1 VVWFNPLI
9 VADLDTTGAE
19 FSTVIMPGGKKK
31 SDKKRRQ
38 KLAENTTSICQEVVA
53 SNPPTNNNHVQG
65 VAKSLFSLVD
75 IPGKGEGLVASA
87 NLVPGTIIVEE
98 KPLIVVDSAFAV
110 IQVLPKFQ
118 ALSDD
123 KKTAVMAL
131 YDPGDELNTKY
142 LHLSQDEIDRKA
154 MRIFEA
160 NCIALCSHQEMNINK
175 SGLYQ
180 TISKINHSCSPN
192 VIWTWIKED
201 SSKSI
206 KQVRVIRD
214 IMAGEEIVASYLSTN
229 EYFPT
234 RKERIKNLRM
244 KWFFTCSCEVC
255 NLQREEFEQNEEVRL
270 EIQRLHDMVPMLACR
285 GELTGALTC
294 AYKKLKLLK
303 SIEYE
308 MLAEIPGALM
318 ECVELAAHLGKA
330 KETKK
335 LKSEAKEMAEKFG
348 DVHLYNFNKKM
359 QKITSI
365 M

>member
-1 VVWFNPLI
+1 
-9 VADLDTTGAE
+9 VAVE
-19 FSTVIMPGGKKK
+19 SSTAI
-31 SDKKRRQ
+31 Q
-38 KLAENTTSICQEVVA
+38 QEEDA
-53 SNPPTNNNHVQG
+53 SNSTNNNDQNVPE
-65 VAKSLFSLVD
+65 VLFTVVG

-87 NLVPGTIIVEE
+87 NLVPGTIIVAE
-98 KPLIVVDSAFAV
+98 KPLIVVESDFAV

-118 ALSDD
+118 SLPDD
-123 KKTAVMAL
+123 KKAAVMSL
-131 YDPGDELNTKY
+131 YDPGEKLNSKY
-142 LHLSQDEIDRKA
+142 HQRLSQDENNLKV

-160 NCIALCSHQEMNINK
+160 NSIALCSHQEMNINK

-214 IMAGEEIVASYLSTN
+214 IKAGEEIVASYLMKS

-234 RKERIKNLRM
+234 REEILQLVCYRVRYAPRYWRIKTLRRI
-244 KWFFTCSCEVC
+244 WFFTCSCQVC
-255 NLQREEFEQNEEVRL
+255 NLKGEEFEQNEEVRR
-270 EIQRLHDMVPMLACR
+270 EIQQQHDMVPMLASR
-285 GELTGALTC
+285 GELNGALTC

-303 SIEYE
+303 SIEYD

-318 ECVELAAHLGKA
+318 ECVELAAYLGKA
-330 KETKK
+330 KETKN
-335 LKSEAKEMAEKFG
+335 LKSEAKKMAEKFG
-348 DVHLYNFNKKM
+348 DVHLYNVNKKM
-359 QKITSI
+359 QKIASI

>member
-1 VVWFNPLI
+1 
-9 VADLDTTGAE
+9 VAVE
-19 FSTVIMPGGKKK
+19 SSTAI
-31 SDKKRRQ
+31 Q
-38 KLAENTTSICQEVVA
+38 QEEDA
-53 SNPPTNNNHVQG
+53 SNSTNNNNDQNVPE
-65 VAKSLFSLVD
+65 VLFTVVG

-87 NLVPGTIIVEE
+87 NLVPGTIIVAE
-98 KPLIVVDSAFAV
+98 KPLIVVESDFAV

-118 ALSDD
+118 SLPDD
-123 KKTAVMAL
+123 KKAAVMSL
-131 YDPGDELNTKY
+131 YDPGDKLNSKY
-142 LHLSQDEIDRKA
+142 QHFSQDENDRKV

-160 NCIALCSHQEMNINK
+160 NSIALCSHQEMNINK

-214 IMAGEEIVASYLSTN
+214 IKAGEEIVASYLMKS

-234 RKERIKNLRM
+234 REERIKTLRRI
-244 KWFFTCSCEVC
+244 WFFTCSCQVC
-255 NLQREEFEQNEEVRL
+255 NLKGEEFEQNEEVRR
-270 EIQRLHDMVPMLACR
+270 EIQQQHDMVPMLASR
-285 GELTGALTC
+285 GELNGALTC

-303 SIEYE
+303 SIEYD

-318 ECVELAAHLGKA
+318 ECVELAAYLGKA
-330 KETKK
+330 KETKN
-335 LKSEAKEMAEKFG
+335 LKSEAKKMAEKFG
-348 DVHLYNFNKKM
+348 DVHLYNVNKKM
-359 QKITSI
+359 QKISSI

>member
-1 VVWFNPLI
+1 
-9 VADLDTTGAE
+9 
-19 FSTVIMPGGKKK
+19 MPGGKKK

-38 KLAENTTSICQEVVA
+38 KLAENTSILRQEVVS
-53 SNPPTNNNHVQG
+53 SNPPTNNNHVQSSM
-65 VAKSLFSLVD
+65 AESLFSLVD

-142 LHLSQDEIDRKA
+142 RHLSQDEMDKKVL
-154 MRIFEA
+154 RIFEA
-160 NCIALCSHQEMNINK
+160 NSIDLCSHQEMNINK

-180 TISKINHSCSPN
+180 LISKINHSCSPN

-201 SSKSI
+201 STKSI

-214 IMAGEEIVASYLSTN
+214 IKAGEEIVTSYLMTN
-229 EYFPT
+229 EYFPI
-234 RKERIKNLRM
+234 RKERIKTLRM

-255 NLQREEFEQNEEVRL
+255 NLQGEEFEQNEEARL
-270 EIQRLHDMVPMLACR
+270 EIKRLHDMVPMLACR

-308 MLAEIPGALM
+308 MLAKIPGALM

-348 DVHLYNFNKKM
+348 DVHLYNFNKTM

>member
-1 VVWFNPLI
+1 
-9 VADLDTTGAE
+9 VAVESSTAIQQEEDT
-19 FSTVIMPGGKKK
+19 
-31 SDKKRRQ
+31 
-38 KLAENTTSICQEVVA
+38 
-53 SNPPTNNNHVQG
+53 SNSTNNNDQNVPE
-65 VAKSLFSLVD
+65 VLFTVVG

-87 NLVPGTIIVEE
+87 NLVPGTIIVAE
-98 KPLIVVDSAFAV
+98 KPLIVVESDFAV

-118 ALSDD
+118 SLPDD
-123 KKTAVMAL
+123 KKAAVMSL
-131 YDPGDELNTKY
+131 YDPGEKLNSKY
-142 LHLSQDEIDRKA
+142 QHLSQDENDRKV

-160 NCIALCSHQEMNINK
+160 NSIDLCSHQEMNINK

-214 IMAGEEIVASYLSTN
+214 IKAGEEIVASYLMKR

-234 RKERIKNLRM
+234 REESPQYSLLVTYRVRYAPRYWRIKTLRRI
-244 KWFFTCSCEVC
+244 WFFTCSCQVC
-255 NLQREEFEQNEEVRL
+255 NLKGEEFEQNEKVRR
-270 EIQRLHDMVPMLACR
+270 EIQQQHDMVPMLASR
-285 GELTGALTC
+285 GELNGALTC

-303 SIEYE
+303 SIEYD

-318 ECVELAAHLGKA
+318 ECVELAAYLGKA
-330 KETKK
+330 KETKN
-335 LKSEAKEMAEKFG
+335 LKSEAKKMAENFG
-348 DVHLYNFNKKM
+348 DVHLYNVNKKM
-359 QKITSI
+359 QKISSI

>member
-1 VVWFNPLI
+1 
-9 VADLDTTGAE
+9 
-19 FSTVIMPGGKKK
+19 MPGGKKK

-38 KLAENTTSICQEVVA
+38 KLAENTSILRQEVVS
-53 SNPPTNNNHVQG
+53 SNPPTNNNHVQSSM
-65 VAKSLFSLVD
+65 AESLFSLVD

-142 LHLSQDEIDRKA
+142 RHLSQDEIDRKVL
-154 MRIFEA
+154 RIFEA
-160 NCIALCSHQEMNINK
+160 NCIDLCSHQEMNINK

-214 IMAGEEIVASYLSTN
+214 IKAGEEIVASYLMKS

-234 RKERIKNLRM
+234 REEILQLVCYRVRYAPRYWRIKTLRRI
-244 KWFFTCSCEVC
+244 WFFTCSCQVC
-255 NLQREEFEQNEEVRL
+255 NLKGEEFEQNEEVRR
-270 EIQRLHDMVPMLACR
+270 EIQQQHDMVPMLASR
-285 GELTGALTC
+285 GELNGALTC

-303 SIEYE
+303 SIEYD

-318 ECVELAAHLGKA
+318 ECVELAAYLGKA
-330 KETKK
+330 KETKN
-335 LKSEAKEMAEKFG
+335 LKSEAKKMAEKFG
-348 DVHLYNFNKKM
+348 DVHLYNVNKKM
-359 QKITSI
+359 QKIASI

>member
-1 VVWFNPLI
+1 
-9 VADLDTTGAE
+9 
-19 FSTVIMPGGKKK
+19 MPGGKKK

-38 KLAENTTSICQEVVA
+38 KLAENNTSIHHDEVVA
-53 SNPPTNNNHVQG
+53 SNPPTNNNHVQS
-65 VAKSLFSLVD
+65 VAESLFSLVD

-87 NLVPGTIIVEE
+87 NLIPGTIVVME
-98 KPLIVVDSAFAV
+98 KPLIVVDTVFAV

-131 YDPGDELNTKY
+131 YDPGDELNSKY
-142 LHLSQDEIDRKA
+142 RHLSQDEIDKKVL
-154 MRIFEA
+154 RIFEA
-160 NCIALCSHQEMNINK
+160 NSIDLCSHQEMNINK

-214 IMAGEEIVASYLSTN
+214 IKEGEEIVASYLSTN

-234 RKERIKNLRM
+234 REERIRTLRM
-244 KWFFTCSCEVC
+244 KWFFTCSCQVC
-255 NLQREEFEQNEEVRL
+255 NLQTEEFEQNEEVRL
-270 EIQRLHDMVPMLACR
+270 EIQKLHDMVPMLACR

-359 QKITSI
+359 QKIPSI